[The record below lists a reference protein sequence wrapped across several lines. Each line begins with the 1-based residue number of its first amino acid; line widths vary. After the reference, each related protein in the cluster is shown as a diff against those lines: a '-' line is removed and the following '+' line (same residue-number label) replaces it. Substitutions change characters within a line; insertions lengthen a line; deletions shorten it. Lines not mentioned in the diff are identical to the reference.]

1 MRSTSLERLARRN
14 GLQLKYRDALGTERF
29 APPDSLRAILNGM
42 GVPASTDAEVRRSL
56 ATGDAEPWLEAM
68 PRTITPRRDWTID
81 LAVPHGTARIQLT
94 LDLEDGSSRTHDA
107 TVQPLARATV
117 GGTRFLRGR
126 ARLPDGLPIG
136 IHRLRVAAK
145 GLDASSHL
153 LVAPQSCYIPDDMR
167 RGTRRWGTAVQLYA
181 LQSARS
187 WGVGDLGDLADFAAL
202 SAAKGASVVGLNPL
216 HALFPADPGHFG
228 PYGPSSRAFLNG
240 IYIAVDRVPE
250 FAQSAAARQ
259 IAASSEFGLR
269 LQYARGTELVD
280 YPAVSA
286 LKMPVLEKLHAQF
299 RSNWTS
305 DPHNARAQAY
315 RQFQAGMGTALHDHA
330 VFDALHE
337 HFFRMDHGLW
347 DWHRWPEPFRN
358 KDSEEVRQFAEKNAE
373 RVDFFTW
380 LQWEADNQL
389 SAAQTKAK
397 AAGMALGLYLD
408 IAVASHPGG
417 SMAWSFP
424 TAMINGVS
432 VGAPPDEINPLGQTW
447 GSAAFSPRGLRAT
460 GYVPLRASVQAS
472 MRHAGAVRIDHVM
485 SMQRLYCVPDGMRAT
500 DGAYVH
506 YPCAEMR
513 GVVALES
520 YRSQC
525 LVIGEDLGTVPYGFR
540 ERMADAGA
548 LSYKVYYFERD
559 RDGAFQRPER
569 FAPQALI
576 TATTHD
582 LPTLAGYWRGRD
594 LDWRDKLNFYR
605 TPEERPQARTDRDH
619 DKRRIVRSLADL
631 GLLPPGVTAA
641 SDMTPQLVA
650 AIYAALA
657 RSPSMLLMVQAEDLI
672 GDVEQAN
679 LPGTFN
685 EHPNWRRR
693 LSVPVEQLADRM
705 EAIAVAVNRE
715 GR

>member
-1 MRSTSLERLARRN
+1 MRFTPLEHLARRN
-14 GLQLKYRDALGTERF
+14 GVQLAYRDALGTHRTVSPE
-29 APPDSLRAILNGM
+29 SLRAILIGM
-42 GVPASTDAEVRRSL
+42 GVPAASDADVRRSL

-68 PRTITPRRDWTID
+68 ARTVVPRPDWTID
-81 LAVPHGTARIQLT
+81 IAVPHGSARVQLII
-94 LDLEDGSSRTHDA
+94 DLEDGGNRTQD
-107 TVQPLARATV
+107 VDVRVLSRATI
-117 GGTRFLRGR
+117 GGSRFMRGR
-126 ARLPDGLPIG
+126 ARLPDGLPMG
-136 IHRLRVAAK
+136 IHRLQVR
-145 GLDASSHL
+145 GNGIEASSHL

-167 RGTRRWGTAVQLYA
+167 SGARRWGTAVQLYA
-181 LQSARS
+181 LKSARN

-202 SAAKGASVVGLNPL
+202 SAAKGAGVVGLNPL

-228 PYGPSSRAFLNG
+228 PYGPSSRAFLNPL
-240 IYIAVDRVPE
+240 YIAVDRVPE
-250 FAQSAAARQ
+250 FAQSVAARQ
-259 IAASSEFGLR
+259 LAATSEFALR
-269 LQYARGTELVD
+269 LKYARGTELID
-280 YPAVSA
+280 YPAVAA

-305 DPHNARAQAY
+305 DPHNARAGAY
-315 RQFQAGMGTALHDHA
+315 REFQTRMGSALHDHA

-337 HFFRMDHGLW
+337 HFFRIDHGMW
-347 DWHRWPEPFRN
+347 DWHRWPEAFRN
-358 KDSEEVRQFAEKNAE
+358 KDSAEVRQFGEKNAE

-380 LQWEADNQL
+380 LQWECDNQL
-389 SAAQTKAK
+389 AAAQAQAK
-397 AAGMALGLYLD
+397 AAGMPLGLYLD

-447 GSAAFSPRGLRAT
+447 GSAAFSPRGLRST
-460 GYVPLRASVQAS
+460 GYLPLRASVQAS

-485 SMQRLYCVPDGMRAT
+485 SMQRLFCVPDGMAAT
-500 DGAYVH
+500 EGAYVH

-525 LVIGEDLGTVPYGFR
+525 LVVGEDLGTVPYGFR
-540 ERMADAGA
+540 ERMNDAGA
-548 LSYKVYYFERD
+548 LSYKVYYFERET
-559 RDGAFQRPER
+559 DGAFKRPER
-569 FAPQALI
+569 FPAQALV

-582 LPTLAGYWRGRD
+582 LPTLTGYWRGRD

-605 TPEERPQARTDRDH
+605 TPEERPQAREDRER
-619 DKRRIVRSLADL
+619 DKQRILRSLSEL
-631 GLLPPGVTAA
+631 GLLPAGVTPD
-641 SDMTPQLVA
+641 SEITPRLIA

-679 LPGTFN
+679 LPGTFDQ
-685 EHPNWRRR
+685 HPNWRRR
-693 LSVPVEQLADRM
+693 LSVAVEQIADRM
-705 EAIAVAVNRE
+705 DEIAGAVRRE
-715 GR
+715 R